1 MKLHFGKLLPAL
13 LALAAC
19 EPGAFADLSVKS
31 ARALDGGAGARKV
44 RAPQITW
51 LGVGIEEASL
61 EISSRLPI
69 EAGTGLVVN
78 QVIADSPAAVA
89 GLQRGDVLARLN
101 QQTLVTPQQLKM
113 LVMHRKPG
121 EQVELT
127 FFRKGEKRKVVAVL
141 MPSRMP

>member
-1 MKLHFGKLLPAL
+1 MKPPFGKLLAAL
-13 LALAAC
+13 LAFAAC
-19 EPGAFADLSVKS
+19 EPDAFADLPAKS
-31 ARALDGGAGARKV
+31 ARALDGGAPARKV

-101 QQTLVTPQQLKM
+101 QQTLVTPQQLKT

-127 FFRKGEKRKVVAVL
+127 FFRKGEKRRVVAVL